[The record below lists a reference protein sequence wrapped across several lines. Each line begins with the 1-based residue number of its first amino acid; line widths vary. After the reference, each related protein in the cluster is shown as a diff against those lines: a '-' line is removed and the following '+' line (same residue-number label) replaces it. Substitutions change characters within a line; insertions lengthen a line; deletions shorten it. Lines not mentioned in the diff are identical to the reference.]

1 MQKRITPNKIKL
13 QIDNAKIEVIQTISV
28 VA

>member
-13 QIDNAKIEVIQTISV
+13 QIDNAEIEVFQTISV